1 MGASGVG
8 GGRGGGERRGGGKAE
23 GGQLGKE
30 RFTDTVEFPLRGQ

>member
-8 GGRGGGERRGGGKAE
+8 GGRGGGKVEGEG

>member
-8 GGRGGGERRGGGKAE
+8 GGTGGGKGGGGG